1 MTRHEEKQD
10 KWLRRCLSFVG
21 WFCPPPLLE
30 GIEGD
35 LTEQYAS
42 DVAAS
47 GKWKA
52 RRKLAGGTLKFFHYE
67 IISRNKF
74 GLRLINT
81 IMLGNYLRVATRNIQ
96 KRKMYSAINAFG
108 LSIGIAFCM
117 LIWLFIR
124 DERSFDQ
131 FQQNKGQIVV
141 IEENSYNY
149 WNPETPEEDRW
160 MRSVWIQSG
169 LLLELKKE
177 LPEVEFGTRL
187 NDGDLVVKQGDRVFK
202 EDDVK
207 YVDGDFFR
215 MFSFPLLQGNRDKLF
230 SNTLEVVITPEIATK
245 YFDKA
250 DPMGQ
255 TLIIDDKSFVVAGV
269 IEAPSANSSIDFTI
283 LVPQENR
290 RNYERQIARW
300 GSFNTPT
307 FVQLRAGTDRV
318 QFNSNVNRVMDKHMK
333 DMLVNWR
340 KEGNLPAD
348 QKMLEYGSVPLLSLH
363 MDKDVGW
370 HKASSIQYS
379 YILGGIALLILII
392 ACINYISLALTTSAA
407 RRTEVGIRK
416 VVGALRNQLLYQFA
430 FESIVLAV
438 LSSLAAV
445 GLAVLFIPY
454 FNDFTDKGISI
465 SWPIALQLLGLSIA
479 LGTVVGGISGAYPA
493 LFLSRY
499 VPAVVLK
506 GGHTKVQ
513 AGFSRPLVVLQF
525 ALSAFLIISSA
536 IMYKQMR
543 FVATRELG
551 FNKDAVLVVPTQ
563 AQTEEVGAKMVAQ
576 LRTRLEREQGIV
588 EVGGVDM
595 SFNKGWSRNG
605 FKINGVN
612 KSCYVYAVDP
622 YYIPALEME
631 LVAGR
636 NFDAHIPADSDAVI
650 VNEAVVRDMK
660 WDDPIGQYYN
670 WKEDTVGMG
679 ALVIGVVK
687 DYHYRSLEAPIEPLM
702 MVQEWGAGTAMIRLA
717 SGDVPAAMEK
727 VSKAWRELFPDMPY
741 EYSFLEDDVAA
752 QYDSYERWINITGFA
767 TAFAIVISCLGL
779 FGLAGINAVNRTR
792 EIGIRKVMGADV
804 STIFILLNK
813 QYVVLSMIAFAAAIP
828 LSYYA
833 LTKWFL
839 DDFKFKVTLGWEV
852 FAVSMGVGLFVAIL
866 TVSYHG
872 IKAAMLN
879 PAETLKYE

>member
-1 MTRHEEKQD
+1 MMGEYKD
-10 KWLRRCLSFVG
+10 DAWLRRCLAFIE
-21 WFCPPPLLE
+21 WFCPPQLLE

-35 LTEQYAS
+35 LAEQYEK
-42 DVAAS
+42 DFAAS
-47 GKWKA
+47 GRRKA
-52 RRKLAGGTLKFFHYE
+52 RRKLIGGTLKFFHYE

-74 GLRLINT
+74 ALRLINT

-96 KRKMYSAINAFG
+96 KRKLYSAINAFG

-131 FQQNKGQIVV
+131 FHDNKAQIVV
-141 IEENSYNY
+141 VEEESYNY
-149 WNPETPEEDRW
+149 WNPDTPEEERW
-160 MRSVWIQSG
+160 YRSVWIQSG

-177 LPEVEFGTRL
+177 LAEVELGTRINEGNL
-187 NDGDLVVKQGDRVFK
+187 IVKQGDRVFT
-202 EDDVK
+202 EEIRF
-207 YVDGDFFR
+207 VDGDFFR
-215 MFSFPLLQGNRDKLF
+215 MFSFPMIQGSRDKLF
-230 SNTLEVVITPEIATK
+230 SNLLEVVITPEVATK

-255 TLIIDDKSFVVAGV
+255 TLIIDEKLYTVAGV
-269 IEAPSANSSIDFTI
+269 IEAPPANSSIDYQI

-290 RNYERQIARW
+290 RGYDRQVTRW

-307 FVQLRAGTDRV
+307 FVQLRAGTDQR
-318 QFNSNVNRVMDKHMK
+318 QFNANVNRVMDKLVK

-348 QKMLEYGSVPLLSLH
+348 AKMLEYGSIPLLGLH
-363 MDKDVGW
+363 MDKEIGW

-438 LSSLAAV
+438 LSAVAAV
-445 GLAVLFIPY
+445 GLVALFIPS
-454 FNDFTDKGISI
+454 FNEFTDKGISM
-465 SWPIALQLLGLSIA
+465 SWPIAFQLLGLSVA
-479 LGTVVGGISGAYPA
+479 LGIVVGGLSGAYPA

-563 AQTEEVGAKMVAQ
+563 AQTEEAGAKMVSQ

-612 KSCYVYAVDP
+612 KTCYVYAVDP

-631 LVAGR
+631 LIAGR
-636 NFDAHIPADSDAVI
+636 NFDVNIPSDSDAVI

-660 WDDPIGQYYN
+660 WEDPIGQYYN
-670 WKEDTVGMG
+670 WKEDTVGSG
-679 ALVIGVVK
+679 AQVIGVVK

-702 MVQEWGAGTAMIRLA
+702 MTQEWGAGTAMIRLA
-717 SGDVPAAMEK
+717 AGDVPAAVEK
-727 VSKAWRELFPDMPY
+727 VSKAWKELFPDMPY

-767 TAFAIVISCLGL
+767 TGFAIVISCLGL

-804 STIFILLNK
+804 STIFILLNR
-813 QYVVLSMIAFAAAIP
+813 QYIVLSIIAFAAAIP

-839 DDFKFKVTLGWEV
+839 DDFKFKVSLGWEV
-852 FAVSMGVGLFVAIL
+852 FALSMGIGLLVATL

-872 IKAAMLN
+872 IKAALIN